1 MKMMSTV
8 IPTSPPP
15 GVMLYEDEQLV
26 QQALEGLMHNRT
38 TLVIAH
44 RLATVKKV
52 DRIVV
57 MNQGRVQAVGTHQEL
72 IDGNPLYARLAAL
85 QFGFE

>member
-1 MKMMSTV
+1 LLDEA
-8 IPTSPPP
+8 TSS
-15 GVMLYEDEQLV
+15 LDAESEQLV
-26 QQALEGLMHNRT
+26 QQALESLMHNRT

-57 MNQGRVQAVGTHQEL
+57 IHQGRVQAIGTHQAL
-72 IDGNPLYARLAAL
+72 IEGNPLYARLAAL
-85 QFGFE
+85 QFGIE